1 MFKDLPEAEN
11 KYDSQ
16 YSCYCVFNNKT
27 VLISSYNNHPVDEIY
42 QKLSHLKYKGD
53 DIPFPIIRLGNGE
66 KLKDAIKQIRLL
78 FKITS
83 SMQVFDS
90 SLNRKKPMKN
100 TKQKL

>member
-1 MFKDLPEAEN
+1 M
-11 KYDSQ
+11 
-16 YSCYCVFNNKT
+16 
-27 VLISSYNNHPVDEIY
+27 ISSYNNHPVDEIY

-100 TKQKL
+100 TKQKLYVNMKKVLLKYFFYALTILNLA